1 MAAAG
6 GWVMRHSFTLITL
19 TKGNPM
25 QSYTPQTYV
34 TARRGLPIKLASE
47 FLAVVFCHRNGFR
60 IVDTVEIAGK
70 ARETVKK
77 INSTPGQPRGFCAK
91 ALPVEL
97 AFPTQ

>member
-1 MAAAG
+1 MK
-6 GWVMRHSFTLITL
+6 T
-19 TKGNPM
+19 
-25 QSYTPQTYV
+25 YTPQSYAP
-34 TARRGLPIKLASE
+34 ARRGPPIKLASE

-77 INSTPGQPRGFCAK
+77 INSTPGQPRGFRAK

-97 AFPTQ
+97 SFPAQ